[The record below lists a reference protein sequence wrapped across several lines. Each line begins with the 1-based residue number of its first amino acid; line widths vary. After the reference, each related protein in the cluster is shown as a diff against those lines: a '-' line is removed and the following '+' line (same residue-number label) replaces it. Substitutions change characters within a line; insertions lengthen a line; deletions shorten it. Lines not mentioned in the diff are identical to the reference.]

1 MGDRDQALV
10 EAMSTM
16 QEEDALALATAMLDE
31 GVDPL
36 HVLSQCKQAMDIVGA
51 KFEENVYFIPELVM
65 AGEILAQITA
75 LAKPLIKEGQG
86 EEEEKKLGKVLIG
99 TVHGDVH
106 DIGKNIVTFML
117 DVNGFEVIDLGIDV
131 SPQKFIDAIKES
143 GTTVVGLSGFL
154 TLAFDAMKDTV
165 AAIDEA
171 GLRDQVK
178 IIVGGGQVNDRI
190 RDYTGAD
197 AYGASA
203 TEAVARCKD
212 WLGAAA

>member
-16 QEEDALALATAMLDE
+16 EETESLEIATAMLDE

-36 HVLSQCKQAMDIVGA
+36 HVLRQCKQAMDIVGA

-65 AGEILAQITA
+65 AGEILEQITA
-75 LAKPLIKEGQG
+75 LAKPLIKEGQDED
-86 EEEEKKLGKVLIG
+86 EEKLGKVLIG

>member
-1 MGDRDQALV
+1 MNDRDQALV

-16 QEEDALALATAMLDE
+16 QEEEAVGLATAMLDE

-51 KFEENVYFIPELVM
+51 KFEENIYFIPELVM
-65 AGEILAQITA
+65 AGEILEQITA

-86 EEEEKKLGKVLIG
+86 DDEEKLGKVLIG

-131 SPQKFIDAIKES
+131 APQKFIDAILES

-154 TLAFDAMKDTV
+154 TLAFDAMKETV

-171 GLRDQVK
+171 GLRDQVR
-178 IIVGGGQVNDRI
+178 IIIGGGQVNDRI
-190 RDYTGAD
+190 RDYTSAD

-203 TEAVARCKD
+203 TEAVAHCKD
-212 WLGAAA
+212 WLGVAA

>member
-16 QEEDALALATAMLDE
+16 EETEALEIATAMLDE

-36 HVLSQCKQAMDIVGA
+36 HVLRQCKQAMDIVGA

-65 AGEILAQITA
+65 AGEILEQITA
-75 LAKPLIKEGQG
+75 LAKPLIKEGQDED
-86 EEEEKKLGKVLIG
+86 EEKLGKVLIG

>member
-1 MGDRDQALV
+1 MNDRDQALV

-16 QEEDALALATAMLDE
+16 QEEEAVGLATAMLDE

-51 KFEENVYFIPELVM
+51 KFEENIYFIPELVM
-65 AGEILAQITA
+65 AGEILEQITA

-86 EEEEKKLGKVLIG
+86 DDEEKLGKVLIG

-131 SPQKFIDAIKES
+131 APQKFIDAILES

-154 TLAFDAMKDTV
+154 TLAFDAMKETV

-171 GLRDQVK
+171 GLRDQVR
-178 IIVGGGQVNDRI
+178 IIIGGGQVNDRI

-203 TEAVARCKD
+203 TEAVAHCKD
-212 WLGAAA
+212 WLVGVAA

>member
-1 MGDRDQALV
+1 MNDRDQALV

-16 QEEDALALATAMLDE
+16 QEEEAVGLATAMLDE
-31 GVDPL
+31 GGDPL

-51 KFEENVYFIPELVM
+51 KFEENIYFIPELVM
-65 AGEILAQITA
+65 AGEILEQITA

-86 EEEEKKLGKVLIG
+86 DDEEKLGKVLIG

-131 SPQKFIDAIKES
+131 APQKFIDAILES

-154 TLAFDAMKDTV
+154 TLAFDAMKETV

-171 GLRDQVK
+171 GLRDQVR
-178 IIVGGGQVNDRI
+178 IIIGCGQVTARTG
-190 RDYTGAD
+190 DYTGAD

-203 TEAVARCKD
+203 TEAVAHCKD
-212 WLGAAA
+212 WLGVAA